1 MADRYYYLAQWD
13 HADGTGDRQAGY
25 YAPQGTVGL
34 FDMRPGGTTT
44 FGFFAADRRLTAD
57 DWWGIDTPELYEMG
71 DGTDLREYYTTQ
83 AERDM
88 WRAKLDL
95 TLAEGPDDIRLLRD
109 LLVHTFERWGD
120 PEHAERFKPPTA
132 TRAGNIEL
140 HLGGHSLISRT
151 PFARLPKAARDR
163 TLAVVQ
169 RDMARLLDL
178 CRRVTDKGGFRSMN
192 LDVLVSPDG
201 DALVHEMHPVF
212 GSKNPEQ
219 MLIDGEPGRF
229 TWDESTRTWVLEQG
243 RFCQNNCCN
252 LRIHELLAQMGRPLP
267 TSDSPSPARQR

>member
-1 MADRYYYLAQWD
+1 MVRVGDSFFGHRKVREGQF
-13 HADGTGDRQAGY
+13 HSGTREVAWE
-25 YAPQGTVGL
+25 
-34 FDMRPGGTTT
+34 RP
-44 FGFFAADRRLTAD
+44 
-57 DWWGIDTPELYEMG
+57 
-71 DGTDLREYYTTQ
+71 
-83 AERDM
+83 
-88 WRAKLDL
+88 
-95 TLAEGPDDIRLLRD
+95 PD
-109 LLVHTFERWGD
+109 
-120 PEHAERFKPPTA
+120 
-132 TRAGNIEL
+132 
-140 HLGGHSLISRT
+140 
-151 PFARLPKAARDR
+151 
-163 TLAVVQ
+163 
-169 RDMARLLDL
+169 RLLDL